1 MSKVFLK
8 RGSVYSQTEGNFQI
22 LDLLD
27 NGIFQII
34 QDPQTGEL
42 FLARIADNFHFGFKL
57 YGLDNRLIT
66 HVIDTYYK

>member
-27 NGIFQII
+27 NGIF
-34 QDPQTGEL
+34 
-42 FLARIADNFHFGFKL
+42 
-57 YGLDNRLIT
+57 
-66 HVIDTYYK
+66 